1 MTTKSDKETPEKK
14 VAKAPKVAAKPK
26 ATASHATE
34 KKPRVVHKKA
44 VSATSPSAV
53 SAADKPASMKEAAN
67 AIAEGMKGVSETP
80 SVVTVKPTLPKDR
93 YQFATGR
100 RKTAIANVRM
110 FSGKGDNLVNKK
122 PFVKYFANPIHQNQ
136 AMRPLE
142 ITGLATDFYFTSSIN
157 GGGINAQSQALRHGL
172 AQALAALD
180 DDIRKILKKNS
191 YLTRDDR
198 KKERKKPGLRG
209 ARRSPQWAKR

>member
-1 MTTKSDKETPEKK
+1 MTNKPNKQEELKKTPK
-14 VAKAPKVAAKPK
+14 AAKPK
-26 ATASHATE
+26 AAISGKAAVE
-34 KKPRVVHKKA
+34 KKPHTPRKKA
-44 VSATSPSAV
+44 ESGH
-53 SAADKPASMKEAAN
+53 AAPVAEKTASLKDAA
-67 AIAEGMKGVSETP
+67 ASITEGMKTASETP
-80 SVVTVKPTLPKDR
+80 AVISVKPTLPKDR

-122 PFVKYFANPIHQNQ
+122 PFTKYFANPLHQNQ

-142 ITGLATDFYFTSSIN
+142 ITGLAADFYFTSSIN

-172 AQALAALD
+172 AQALAALND
-180 DDIRKILKKNS
+180 DLRKVLKKNS

>member
-1 MTTKSDKETPEKK
+1 MTNKPDKEIDKK
-14 VAKAPKVAAKPK
+14 KAIKAAKPK
-26 ATASHATE
+26 AAA
-34 KKPRVVHKKA
+34 KPRAPRKKA
-44 VSATSPSAV
+44 DSAKV
-53 SAADKPASMKEAAN
+53 AAPATKKAPTIKEAAA
-67 AIAEGMKGVSETP
+67 AITEGIKTSSETP

-122 PFVKYFANPIHQNQ
+122 PFAKYFANPIHQNQ
-136 AMRPLE
+136 ALRPLE
-142 ITGLATDFYFTSSIN
+142 VTGLATDFYFTSSIN

-180 DDIRKILKKNS
+180 NDLRKVLKKNS